1 MPSHPTNQPDSGPKE
16 RITNASTQAEA
27 SETTET
33 NAQQLTRRRQR
44 DALIGVLGFVL
55 AIGALLAVRLA
66 PSWANPVATGVS
78 TAGVYAAVVVPYLL
92 RRR

>member
-1 MPSHPTNQPDSGPKE
+1 MSA
-16 RITNASTQAEA
+16 NASTQTET
-27 SETTET
+27 SQTTET
-33 NAQQLTRRRQR
+33 NAQQLTRLRRQR
-44 DALIGVLGFVL
+44 DALIGVLGFFL

-78 TAGVYAAVVVPYLL
+78 TAGVYAAVAVPYLL